1 MTGMYGA
8 DTDALRELAGVFGHD
23 DLSRVGI
30 ELVARTEAIVWRGR
44 DADAF
49 RERFRDSV
57 VRMLIDLDGA
67 LDALSDDLERQA
79 HEQDVASDAARAGF
93 IPGSFSG
100 NPLGSLTGSAA
111 GAFPGGP
118 GGSSQTTQANGAPF
132 GLQAG
137 SLAGSA
143 AQAVPG
149 GQAPRKPSDDY
160 PGVFPPRIP
169 PEGVSEDDA
178 RAAMERLRAAERRSP
193 DQVVDE
199 FNDMTPEE
207 QYAAAYYFPE
217 EVGMMEGAPYTLR
230 DTANRWVLQDRLD
243 NPRPTDFKL
252 GDLDESMSVSPYS
265 QLRDIAAELAS
276 GRVDT
281 MQLVSLDQPV
291 PGRTW
296 TAAISYGNLDT
307 ASNATYFVPGMLS
320 DVKAETINSQAE
332 AAHHIRQRLV
342 AEGVPYTDSAVV
354 SWMGYDTPSVSQE
367 PSLDHARVGAERL
380 QDALE
385 GYDARNPLDSTTFNV
400 AAFSYGTTTTAEAL
414 LASGETY
421 GVDNVVLYGSAGVSP
436 AAFANF
442 NPYAPDAPNV
452 YATDA
457 TRDIIN
463 NGGQVAG
470 AHPIDPRG
478 IPGVQTFDSDGDW
491 VQTGTFAG
499 PPPYFDITRAGDS
512 TYEYPIYE
520 PVPDRLPVEGHTLGD
535 ENTIGY
541 LSPDSESLHHT
552 GQILANKD

>member
-30 ELVARTEAIVWRGR
+30 ELVARTEAIVWMGR

-57 VRMLIDLDGA
+57 ARMLIDLDGA

-111 GAFPGGP
+111 GAFPGAP
-118 GGSSQTTQANGAPF
+118 AGSNESTQANGAPF

-143 AQAVPG
+143 AQAAPG

-243 NPRPTDFKL
+243 NPDPMDFTVSVE
-252 GDLDESMSVSPYS
+252 ESTFKSRYS
-265 QLRDIAAELAS
+265 QLQDIAAELAS
-276 GRVDT
+276 GRDPE
-281 MQLVSLDQPV
+281 MQLVSLDDSTPS
-291 PGRTW
+291 GTW

-307 ASNATYFVPGMLS
+307 ATNATYVVPGMLS
-320 DVKAETINSQAE
+320 DVKAETINGQAV
-332 AAHHIRQRLV
+332 AAQNIRERLKH
-342 AEGVPYTDSAVV
+342 EGIPREDSAVV
-354 SWMGYDTPSVSQE
+354 SWMGYDTPSVAEE
-367 PSLDHARVGAERL
+367 PSLAHAQLGAERL
-380 QDALE
+380 QDALA
-385 GYDARNPLDSTTFNV
+385 GYDARHPRDSTTFNV

-421 GVDNVVLYGSAGVSP
+421 GVDNVVLYGSAGVSHG
-436 AAFANF
+436 ALTNFDANA
-442 NPYAPDAPNV
+442 PGAPDV
-452 YATDA
+452 YTTDA
-457 TRDIIN
+457 ARDLLN
-463 NGGQVAG
+463 DVGQTSP
-470 AHPIDPRG
+470 AHPVDPRL
-478 IPGVQTFDSDGDW
+478 IPGVTSFDSDGDW
-491 VQTGTFAG
+491 IQTGTLRYSQ
-499 PPPYFDITRAGDS
+499 PYLDITRAGES
-512 TYEYPIYE
+512 PNEFPIYE

-535 ENTIGY
+535 DQSIGY
-541 LSPDSESLHHT
+541 LSPESESLHHS
-552 GQILANKD
+552 GRILADTN